1 MCKNEYCR
9 FEEQLAFYSAP
20 SLLGIKCASLMS
32 VRRSEFDVAAS
43 SEQFN
48 RRASAKGL
56 RVRELCGC
64 EKRALLLVY
73 SETKLAA
80 RLADPRCREVLRR
93 NGYTDDMSAEACL
106 CRLAGR
112 IGADGDFPHE
122 IGIFLDY
129 PVEDVLG
136 FIENKGANF
145 KLCGYWK
152 VYGDTAK
159 AQRTFDNYNKCR
171 RFLCNKL
178 SEGQDLCRALRI
190 SEFVGAF

>member
-1 MCKNEYCR
+1 MCMNEYCR
-9 FEEQLAFYSAP
+9 FEEQLAFHSAP

-32 VRRSEFDVAAS
+32 VRRNEFDVAAS
-43 SEQFN
+43 SERFN

-64 EKRALLLVY
+64 PQRALLLVY
-73 SETKLAA
+73 NEARLAA
-80 RLADPRCREVLRR
+80 RLADPLCREVLRS
-93 NGYTDDMSAEACL
+93 NGYADDLTAEECI
-106 CRLAGR
+106 CRLARR
-112 IGADGDFPHE
+112 IRVNGDFPHE

-152 VYGDTAK
+152 VYGDTVK

-178 SEGQDLCRALRI
+178 REGTDLCGALKI
-190 SEFVGAF
+190 S

>member
-9 FEEQLAFYSAP
+9 FEEKLAFHSAP

-48 RRASAKGL
+48 RRAAARGL
-56 RVRELCGC
+56 QVRELCGC
-64 EKRALLLVY
+64 PERALLLVY
-73 SETKLAA
+73 NKAKLAA
-80 RLADPRCREVLRR
+80 RLDDPMCREVLRE
-93 NGYTDDMSAEACL
+93 NGYNDDMSAEDCL
-106 CRLAGR
+106 RRLAER
-112 IGADGDFPHE
+112 IGEDGEFPHE

-136 FIENKGANF
+136 FIANKGANF

-171 RFLCNKL
+171 RFLCGKL
-178 SEGQDLCRALRI
+178 NAGEDLCKALKI
-190 SEFVGAF
+190 S

>member
-1 MCKNEYCR
+1 MCMEKYCR
-9 FEEQLAFYSAP
+9 FEQQLAFHSAP

-32 VRRSEFDVAAS
+32 VRRSEFDVAESA
-43 SEQFN
+43 EHFN
-48 RRASAKGL
+48 RRAAAKGL

-64 EKRALLLVY
+64 TERALLLVY
-73 SETKLAA
+73 NEEKLSA
-80 RLADPRCREVLRR
+80 RLSDPACRDVLRD
-93 NGYTDDMSAEACL
+93 NGYSDDMTVEECL
-106 CRLAGR
+106 YRLVER

-122 IGIFLDY
+122 IGIFLGY

-152 VYGDTAK
+152 VYGDTVS

-178 SEGQDLCRALRI
+178 SEGADLCCALKI
-190 SEFVGAF
+190 S